1 MCPHLNESEGMH
13 ISYTDNFNEGSIAS
27 FHCVFPRERTGI
39 SRTTCRN
46 GEWVDPMPTCTLLS
60 CSLDSLFRIVP
71 ENVVPVMDNV
81 TSDTLPFNYTLQL
94 TCDGGLRISG
104 IETAT
109 CGSEGWQISR
119 VQCVA
124 GCPNPLKTKD
134 PELLVE
140 PHKDFYRFGE
150 SVTLAC
156 NPGYVLSSEVVR
168 LMCLGSTWSETQ
180 LPHCQ
185 EE

>member
-1 MCPHLNESEGMH
+1 MKHLNYEFEKQLIHS
-13 ISYTDNFNEGSIAS
+13 T
-27 FHCVFPRERTGI
+27 VP
-39 SRTTCRN
+39 
-46 GEWVDPMPTCTLLS
+46 S

-94 TCDGGLRISG
+94 TCDGGLRIND

-109 CGSEGWQISR
+109 CGSEGWQISK

-124 GCPNPLKTKD
+124 GCPNLLKTKD
-134 PELLVE
+134 PELLVV
-140 PHKDFYRFGE
+140 PDKDFYRFGE
-150 SVTLAC
+150 SVALAC
-156 NPGYVLSSEVVR
+156 SPGYVLSSEVVR
-168 LMCLGSTWSETQ
+168 LMCLGSTWSETE

-185 EE
+185 QEWIHRGIFSF